1 MKASNHFILTRSLS
15 AAGQIGCGLFGQ
27 SRLSLEN
34 CFRIFTKYYTE
45 EIENLIWSAFSEFQ
59 FFITSCEFDFW
70 IHSSSYDV
78 FGVVLI

>member
-1 MKASNHFILTRSLS
+1 MKASNHLILTRSLS

-34 CFRIFTKYYTE
+34 CFRIFTKDYTE
-45 EIENLIWSAFSEFQ
+45 EIENLNWSVQ
-59 FFITSCEFDFW
+59 FFITSCEFEFW
-70 IHSSSYDV
+70 IHSSSCDV

>member
-34 CFRIFTKYYTE
+34 CFRIFNKRLH
-45 EIENLIWSAFSEFQ
+45 IENLTWSAFSEFQ
-59 FFITSCEFDFW
+59 FFITSSEFDFW
-70 IHSSSYDV
+70 IHSSSCDV
-78 FGVVLI
+78 FCVVLI

>member
-15 AAGQIGCGLFGQ
+15 AAGQIECGLFGQ

-34 CFRIFTKYYTE
+34 LAKDYTE

-59 FFITSCEFDFW
+59 FFNTSCEFDFW
-70 IHSSSYDV
+70 IHSSSCDV
-78 FGVVLI
+78 LGVVLILMDG

>member
-34 CFRIFTKYYTE
+34 CFRIFTKDYTK
-45 EIENLIWSAFSEFQ
+45 EIENLSLSFNFSLHLVS
-59 FFITSCEFDFW
+59 FI
-70 IHSSSYDV
+70 
-78 FGVVLI
+78 FGFTRLAVMCLV

>member
-34 CFRIFTKYYTE
+34 CFRIFNKRLHRRNRKF
-45 EIENLIWSAFSEFQ
+45 NL
-59 FFITSCEFDFW
+59 ITSCEFDFW
-70 IHSSSYDV
+70 IHLSSCYV
-78 FGVVLI
+78 FGVILI

>member
-34 CFRIFTKYYTE
+34 CFRIFTKDYTE
-45 EIENLIWSAFSEFQ
+45 EIANLIWSAFSEF
-59 FFITSCEFDFW
+59 
-70 IHSSSYDV
+70 
-78 FGVVLI
+78 